1 LELAIAQ
8 LKHFLHVVDS
18 GSFRAAAQR
27 AHRSQPAL
35 SLSIKELEQRL
46 GCPLF
51 ERTKPPHL
59 TPIAQEFLPIVRE
72 LVATYDR
79 SCESLARLASGD
91 AGSVSVASV
100 MTATTHWLSDLVPE
114 FTRQHPRISVSL
126 VDDNSTNIERMVAA
140 GAIDF
145 GICSQIT
152 QNVQFA
158 FEPLARDVF
167 GVVCRS
173 DHPLAALRRMDWSRL
188 EGAPLIG
195 TSTHRSLCEHLHA
208 AALRQPSIY
217 VENMSALLALLARG
231 THVTVLPALAVPPY
245 ATGLSFVQLENPREE
260 RELGILTLKGRI
272 PRPPAAAM
280 MAMVRARAAQHRS
293 ISRIPEKRAPRKRQV
308 RAAS

>member
-1 LELAIAQ
+1 MEIAIAQ

-46 GCPLF
+46 GHPLF

-59 TPIAQEFLPIVRE
+59 TPVAQDFLPIVRD
-72 LVATYDR
+72 LVSAYDR
-79 SCESLARLASGD
+79 ACDSLARLASGD

-100 MTATTHWLSDLVPE
+100 MTATTHWLSGIVPE
-114 FTRQHPRISVSL
+114 FTREHPQVSVHL
-126 VDDNSTNIERMVAA
+126 ADDNSTNIEKMVAA
-140 GAIDF
+140 GTIDF
-145 GICSQIT
+145 GICSQVT
-152 QNVQFA
+152 FSPQFA

-173 DHPLAALRRMDWSRL
+173 DHPLARHRRMDWSAL
-188 EGAPLIG
+188 EGQPLIG
-195 TSTHRSLCEHLHA
+195 TTTHRALGEHPHA

-245 ATGLSFVQLENPREE
+245 ATGLSFVPLENPREE
-260 RELGILTLKGRI
+260 RELGILTLAGRV

-280 MAMVRARAAQHRS
+280 LAMVRSRALAHQ
-293 ISRIPEKRAPRKRQV
+293 
-308 RAAS
+308 AASARSRVRTRRAGRGAS